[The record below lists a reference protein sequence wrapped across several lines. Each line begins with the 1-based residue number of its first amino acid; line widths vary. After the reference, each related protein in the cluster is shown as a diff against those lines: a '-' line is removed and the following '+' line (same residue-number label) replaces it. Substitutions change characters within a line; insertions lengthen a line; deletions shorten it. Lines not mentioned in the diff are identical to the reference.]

1 MMNRRRFLKTV
12 SSFAFGSTALTVLAA
27 CATDEPLPGPVPT
40 VGFSHLPPLNLAVGR
55 VDVKSAYKSPMSAP
69 NAEHRMPSPPE
80 RALFDWGL
88 ARLKAAGG
96 GDNPAVAEFVIEDA
110 SVVETKLEK
119 SEGFSGLFT
128 YEPEERYDAQAVARL
143 TVEGPQGS
151 GAIRV
156 TANRAIEVRE
166 NATLAE
172 REQKWVELVE
182 NLMADFNTQ
191 MEQQVAAHLGAWL
204 VR

>member
-1 MMNRRRFLKTV
+1 M
-12 SSFAFGSTALTVLAA
+12 SSLAFGSAALAGLAA
-27 CATDEPLPGPVPT
+27 CATDDPLPGPVPT
-40 VGFSHLPPLNLAVGR
+40 VGFAHLPPLNLAVGR
-55 VDVKSAYKSPMSAP
+55 VDVKSVYKSPMSAP

-88 ARLKAAGG
+88 ARLRSAGG
-96 GDNPAVAEFVIEDA
+96 SDNTAVAQFVIEDA
-110 SVVETKLEK
+110 SVVETRLDKT
-119 SEGFSGLFT
+119 EGFSGLFT
-128 YEPEERYDAQAVARL
+128 YEPEERYDAQAIARL

-156 TANRAIEVRE
+156 TANRTIEVHE

-182 NLMADFNTQ
+182 HLMADFNAQ
-191 MEQQVAAHLGAWL
+191 MEQQMAAHLGAWL